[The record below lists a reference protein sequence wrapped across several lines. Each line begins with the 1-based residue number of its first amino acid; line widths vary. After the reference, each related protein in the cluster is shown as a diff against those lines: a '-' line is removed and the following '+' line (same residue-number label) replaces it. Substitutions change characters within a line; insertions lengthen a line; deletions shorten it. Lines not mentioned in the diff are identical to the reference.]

1 MTINERLKQ
10 ITPSEIRA
18 FDAQVSTIPG
28 LLNFTIGEPNFDVPE
43 FIKDAMKEA
52 LDKNFTHYAASDG
65 LQELRQ
71 AIANFYQRR
80 HQLDLNWQQI
90 MVTVGASQGF
100 MITMMAL
107 LNPGD
112 KVLIPSP
119 YFPLYGYSSILS
131 GGDSVFVDTSADGFV
146 LTPEALDHQLQGH
159 PEIKLLML
167 NYPNNPTGITYS
179 KDQVKGLADV
189 LRKYPDVY
197 VLSDEIYGD
206 LVYEGDHYSM
216 VQELPERTILLAG
229 ASKSYAMTGFRLGF
243 LHIPA
248 DLYEELFKIFQT
260 MVTCVSTPDQ
270 WAGVAAY
277 NDGDQAIDDMKG
289 EYNHRRKMIV
299 DRMTAMGFDIPHPAG
314 AFYVFPRIPAKYGD
328 DDQAFA
334 LDLAEK
340 AKVGVIPGSAFGPGG
355 QGYFR
360 FSYAA
365 AYEDIAVAMDRMAA
379 FMEVLQKNK

>member
-167 NYPNNPTGITYS
+167 NYPNNPTGTTYS
-179 KDQVKGLADV
+179 KDQVKGLAEV

-289 EYNHRRKMIV
+289 EYNDRRKMIV

-379 FMEVLQKNK
+379 FMEVL

>member
-167 NYPNNPTGITYS
+167 NYPNNPTGTTYS
-179 KDQVKGLADV
+179 KDQVKGLAEV

-289 EYNHRRKMIV
+289 EYNDRRKMIV

-328 DDQAFA
+328 NDQAFA

-365 AYEDIAVAMDRMAA
+365 AYEDIAVAMDRIAA
-379 FMEVLQKNK
+379 FMEVL

>member
-43 FIKDAMKEA
+43 FIKDAMKAA

-146 LTPEALDHQLQGH
+146 LTPEALDHELQGH

-167 NYPNNPTGITYS
+167 NYPNNPTGTTYS
-179 KDQVKGLADV
+179 KDQVKGLAEV

-289 EYNHRRKMIV
+289 EYNDRRKMIV

-379 FMEVLQKNK
+379 FMEVL

>member
-80 HQLDLNWQQI
+80 HQLKLNWQQI

-119 YFPLYGYSSILS
+119 YFPLYDYSSILS
-131 GGDSVFVDTSADGFV
+131 GGESIFVDTSADNFV
-146 LTPEALDHQLQGH
+146 LTPEALDRQLQSH

-167 NYPNNPTGITYS
+167 NYPNNPTGTTYS
-179 KDQVKGLADV
+179 KDQVKRLAEV

-216 VQELPERTILLAG
+216 VQELPDRTILLAG

-365 AYEDIAVAMDRMAA
+365 AYEDIAVAMDWMAA
-379 FMEVLQKNK
+379 FMEAL

>member
-119 YFPLYGYSSILS
+119 YFPLYGYSTILS

-167 NYPNNPTGITYS
+167 NYPNNPTGTTYS
-179 KDQVKGLADV
+179 KDQVKGLAEV

-289 EYNHRRKMIV
+289 EYNDRRKMIV

-328 DDQAFA
+328 DDQAFS

-379 FMEVLQKNK
+379 FMEVL

>member
-167 NYPNNPTGITYS
+167 NYPNNPTGTTYS
-179 KDQVKGLADV
+179 KDQVKGLAEV

-197 VLSDEIYGD
+197 ILSDEIYGD
-206 LVYEGDHYSM
+206 LVYDGEHYSM
-216 VQELPERTILLAG
+216 VEELPNRTILLAG

-365 AYEDIAVAMDRMAA
+365 SYEDIAVAMDRMAA
-379 FMEVLQKNK
+379 FMEAL

>member
-167 NYPNNPTGITYS
+167 NYPNNPTGTTYS
-179 KDQVKGLADV
+179 KDQVKGLAEV

-216 VQELPERTILLAG
+216 VEELPDRTILLAG

-248 DLYEELFKIFQT
+248 DLYEELFKVFQT

-289 EYNHRRKMIV
+289 EYNDRRKMIV

-379 FMEVLQKNK
+379 FMEVL

>member
-80 HQLDLNWQQI
+80 HQLNLNWQQI

-167 NYPNNPTGITYS
+167 NYPNNPTGTTYS
-179 KDQVKGLADV
+179 KDQVKGLAEV

-277 NDGDQAIDDMKG
+277 NDGDQAIDEMKG

-379 FMEVLQKNK
+379 FMEVL

>member
-52 LDKNFTHYAASDG
+52 LDNNFTHYAASDG

-71 AIANFYQRR
+71 AIANFYHRR
-80 HQLDLNWQQI
+80 HQLKLNWQQI

-119 YFPLYGYSSILS
+119 YFPLYSYSSILS
-131 GGDSVFVDTSADGFV
+131 GGESIFVDTSADDFV
-146 LTPEALDHQLQGH
+146 LTPEALDRQLQAH
-159 PEIKLLML
+159 PEVKLLML
-167 NYPNNPTGITYS
+167 NYPNNPTGTTYT
-179 KDQVKGLADV
+179 KAQVQALAEV

-197 VLSDEIYGD
+197 ILSDEIYGD
-206 LVYEGDHYSM
+206 LVYDGDHYSM
-216 VQELPERTILLAG
+216 VEELPNRTILLAG

-260 MVTCVSTPDQ
+260 MVTCVSTLDQ

-277 NDGDQAIDDMKG
+277 NDGDQAIDDMKD

-334 LDLAEK
+334 LDLAEN

-379 FMEVLQKNK
+379 FMEAL

>member
-80 HQLDLNWQQI
+80 HQLKLNWQQI

-131 GGDSVFVDTSADGFV
+131 GGDSVFVDTSADDFV

-167 NYPNNPTGITYS
+167 NYPNNPTGTTYS
-179 KDQVKGLADV
+179 KDQVKGLAEV

-206 LVYEGDHYSM
+206 LVYDGDHYSM
-216 VQELPERTILLAG
+216 VEELPDRTILLAG

-243 LHIPA
+243 LHIPD

-314 AFYVFPRIPAKYGD
+314 AFYVFPRIPAQYGD

-379 FMEVLQKNK
+379 FMEVL

>member
-167 NYPNNPTGITYS
+167 NYPNNPTGTTYS
-179 KDQVKGLADV
+179 KDQVKGLAEV

-289 EYNHRRKMIV
+289 EYNDRRKMIV

-365 AYEDIAVAMDRMAA
+365 AYEDIAVAMDRIAA
-379 FMEVLQKNK
+379 FMEVL

>member
-131 GGDSVFVDTSADGFV
+131 GGESIFVDTSADGFV

-167 NYPNNPTGITYS
+167 NYPNNPTGTTYS
-179 KDQVKGLADV
+179 KDQVKGLAEV

-206 LVYEGDHYSM
+206 LVYDGDHYSM
-216 VQELPERTILLAG
+216 VEELPDRTILLAG

-289 EYNHRRKMIV
+289 EYNHRRNMIV
-299 DRMTAMGFDIPHPAG
+299 DRMTAMGFDIPNPAG

-379 FMEVLQKNK
+379 FMEVL

>member
-146 LTPEALDHQLQGH
+146 LTPEALDHQLQGN

-167 NYPNNPTGITYS
+167 NYPNNPTGTTYS
-179 KDQVKGLADV
+179 KDQVKGLAEV

-216 VQELPERTILLAG
+216 VQELPERTIILAG

-289 EYNHRRKMIV
+289 EYNDRRKMIV

-365 AYEDIAVAMDRMAA
+365 AYEDIAVAMDRIAA
-379 FMEVLQKNK
+379 FMEVL

>member
-167 NYPNNPTGITYS
+167 NYPNNPTGTTYS
-179 KDQVKGLADV
+179 KDQVKGLAEV

-216 VQELPERTILLAG
+216 VEELPDRTILLAG

-289 EYNHRRKMIV
+289 EYNDRRKMIV

-379 FMEVLQKNK
+379 FMEVL

>member
-146 LTPEALDHQLQGH
+146 LTPEALDHQLQAH

-167 NYPNNPTGITYS
+167 NYPNNPTGTTYS
-179 KDQVKGLADV
+179 KDQVKGLAEV

-206 LVYEGDHYSM
+206 LVYDGDHYSM
-216 VQELPERTILLAG
+216 VEELPDRTILLAG

-299 DRMTAMGFDIPHPAG
+299 DRMTAMGFDIPNPAG

-365 AYEDIAVAMDRMAA
+365 AYEDIAVAMDRIAA
-379 FMEVLQKNK
+379 FMEVL

>member
-52 LDKNFTHYAASDG
+52 LDNNFTHYAASDG

-71 AIANFYQRR
+71 AIANFYHRR
-80 HQLDLNWQQI
+80 HQLKLNWQQI

-119 YFPLYGYSSILS
+119 YFPLYSYSSILS
-131 GGDSVFVDTSADGFV
+131 GGESIFVDTSADDFV
-146 LTPEALDHQLQGH
+146 LTPEALDRELQAH
-159 PEIKLLML
+159 PEVKLLML
-167 NYPNNPTGITYS
+167 NYPNNPTGTTYS
-179 KDQVKGLADV
+179 KDQIMRLAEV

-197 VLSDEIYGD
+197 ILSDEIYGD
-206 LVYEGDHYSM
+206 LVYDDDHYSM
-216 VQELPERTILLAG
+216 VEELPNRTILLAG

-260 MVTCVSTPDQ
+260 MVTCVSTLDQ

-277 NDGDQAIDDMKG
+277 NDGDQAIDDMKD

-334 LDLAEK
+334 LDLAEN

-365 AYEDIAVAMDRMAA
+365 AYEDIAVAMDRMTA
-379 FMEVLQKNK
+379 FMEAL

>member
-167 NYPNNPTGITYS
+167 NYPNNPTGTTYS
-179 KDQVKGLADV
+179 KDQVKGLAEV

-216 VQELPERTILLAG
+216 VEELPDRTILLAG

-248 DLYEELFKIFQT
+248 DLYEELFKVFQT

-289 EYNHRRKMIV
+289 EYNHRRNMIV

-379 FMEVLQKNK
+379 FMEAL

>member
-43 FIKDAMKEA
+43 FIKDAMKDA

-167 NYPNNPTGITYS
+167 NYPNNPTGTTYS
-179 KDQVKGLADV
+179 KDQVKGLAEV

-206 LVYEGDHYSM
+206 LVYGGDHYSM
-216 VQELPERTILLAG
+216 VEELPDRTILLAG

-243 LHIPA
+243 LHIPT

-289 EYNHRRKMIV
+289 EYNDRRKMIV

-379 FMEVLQKNK
+379 FMEVL

>member
-131 GGDSVFVDTSADGFV
+131 GGESIFVDTSADGFV

-167 NYPNNPTGITYS
+167 NYPNNPTGTTYS
-179 KDQVKGLADV
+179 KDQVKGLAEV

-206 LVYEGDHYSM
+206 LVYDGDHYSM
-216 VQELPERTILLAG
+216 VEELPDRTILLAG

-289 EYNHRRKMIV
+289 EYNHRRNMIV
-299 DRMTAMGFDIPHPAG
+299 DRMTAMGFDIPNPAG

-379 FMEVLQKNK
+379 FMEAL

>member
-119 YFPLYGYSSILS
+119 YFPLYGYSTILS

-167 NYPNNPTGITYS
+167 NYPNNPTGTTYS
-179 KDQVKGLADV
+179 KDQVKGLAEV

-289 EYNHRRKMIV
+289 EYNDRRKMIV
-299 DRMTAMGFDIPHPAG
+299 DRMIAMGFDIPHPAG

-365 AYEDIAVAMDRMAA
+365 AYEDIAVAMNRMAA
-379 FMEVLQKNK
+379 FMEVL

>member
-131 GGDSVFVDTSADGFV
+131 GGESIFVDTSADGFV

-167 NYPNNPTGITYS
+167 NYPNNPTGTTYS
-179 KDQVKGLADV
+179 KDQVKGLAEV

-206 LVYEGDHYSM
+206 LVYDGDHYSM
-216 VQELPERTILLAG
+216 VEELPDRTILLAG

-289 EYNHRRKMIV
+289 EYNHRRNMIV

-365 AYEDIAVAMDRMAA
+365 AYEDIAVAMDRIAA
-379 FMEVLQKNK
+379 FMEVL

>member
-167 NYPNNPTGITYS
+167 NYPNNPTGTTYS
-179 KDQVKGLADV
+179 KDQVKGLAEV

-206 LVYEGDHYSM
+206 LVYDGEHYSM
-216 VQELPERTILLAG
+216 VEELPNRTILLAG

-365 AYEDIAVAMDRMAA
+365 SYEDIAVAMDRMAA
-379 FMEVLQKNK
+379 FMEAL

>member
-90 MVTVGASQGF
+90 MITVGASQGF
-100 MITMMAL
+100 MITMMTL

-131 GGDSVFVDTSADGFV
+131 GGETIKVDTSADGFV
-146 LTPEALDHQLQGH
+146 LTPEALESQLQAH
-159 PEIKLLML
+159 PEVKLLML
-167 NYPNNPTGITYS
+167 NYPNNPTGTSYS
-179 KDQVKGLADV
+179 KDQVKALADV
-189 LRKYPDVY
+189 LRRYPDVY

-216 VQELPERTILLAG
+216 VQELPERTILLSG

-248 DLYEELFKIFQT
+248 HLYEEMFKIFQS

-277 NDGDQAIDDMKG
+277 NDGDQAIAEMKA
-289 EYNHRRKMIV
+289 EYDRRRKMIV
-299 DRMTAMGFDIPHPAG
+299 ERMSAMGIDIPHPAG

-334 LDLAEK
+334 IDLAEK

-365 AYEDIAVAMDRMAA
+365 SYEDIAVAMDRMAA
-379 FMEVLQKNK
+379 FIQDM

>member
-1 MTINERLKQ
+1 MKINERLKQ
-10 ITPSEIRA
+10 ITPSEIRS

-80 HQLDLNWQQI
+80 HQLKLNWQQI

-131 GGDSVFVDTSADGFV
+131 GGESIFVDTSADDFV
-146 LTPEALDHQLQGH
+146 LTPETLDRQLQAH

-167 NYPNNPTGITYS
+167 NYPNNPTGTTYS
-179 KDQVKGLADV
+179 KDQVKELAEV

-206 LVYEGDHYSM
+206 LVYDGDHYSM
-216 VQELPERTILLAG
+216 VEELPDRTILLAG

-277 NDGDQAIDDMKG
+277 NDGDQAIEDMKG

-379 FMEVLQKNK
+379 FMEEL

>member
-80 HQLDLNWQQI
+80 HQLKLNWQQI

-119 YFPLYGYSSILS
+119 YFPLYGYSTILS

-159 PEIKLLML
+159 PDIKLLML
-167 NYPNNPTGITYS
+167 NYPNNPTGTTYS
-179 KDQVKGLADV
+179 KDQVKGLAEV

-206 LVYEGDHYSM
+206 LVYDGDHYSM
-216 VQELPERTILLAG
+216 VDELPDRTILLAG

-243 LHIPA
+243 LHIPD

-365 AYEDIAVAMDRMAA
+365 AYEDIAVAMDRMKA
-379 FMEVLQKNK
+379 FMEAL

>member
-131 GGDSVFVDTSADGFV
+131 GGDLVFVDTSADGFV

-167 NYPNNPTGITYS
+167 NYPNNPTGTTYS
-179 KDQVKGLADV
+179 KDQVKGLAEV

-216 VQELPERTILLAG
+216 VEELPDRTILLAG

-289 EYNHRRKMIV
+289 EYNDRRKMIV

-365 AYEDIAVAMDRMAA
+365 AYEDIAVAMDRIAA
-379 FMEVLQKNK
+379 FMEVL

>member
-80 HQLDLNWQQI
+80 HQLKLNWQQI

-131 GGDSVFVDTSADGFV
+131 GGESIFVDTSADNFV
-146 LTPEALDHQLQGH
+146 LTPEALDRQLQAH
-159 PEIKLLML
+159 PEVKLLML
-167 NYPNNPTGITYS
+167 NYPNNPTGTTYT
-179 KDQVKGLADV
+179 KAQVQALAEV

-197 VLSDEIYGD
+197 ILSDEIYAD
-206 LVYEGDHYSM
+206 LVYDGDHYSM
-216 VQELPERTILLAG
+216 VEELPERTILLAG

-260 MVTCVSTPDQ
+260 MVTCVSTLDQ

-365 AYEDIAVAMDRMAA
+365 AYEDIAVAMDRIAA
-379 FMEVLQKNK
+379 FMEAL

>member
-1 MTINERLKQ
+1 
-10 ITPSEIRA
+10 
-18 FDAQVSTIPG
+18 
-28 LLNFTIGEPNFDVPE
+28 
-43 FIKDAMKEA
+43 
-52 LDKNFTHYAASDG
+52 
-65 LQELRQ
+65 
-71 AIANFYQRR
+71 
-80 HQLDLNWQQI
+80 

-167 NYPNNPTGITYS
+167 NYPNNPTGTTYS
-179 KDQVKGLADV
+179 KDQVKGLAEV

-197 VLSDEIYGD
+197 ILSDEIYGD
-206 LVYEGDHYSM
+206 LVYDGDHYSM
-216 VQELPERTILLAG
+216 VEELPNRTILLAG

-289 EYNHRRKMIV
+289 EYNDRRKMIV
-299 DRMTAMGFDIPHPAG
+299 NRMTAMGFDIPHPAG
-314 AFYVFPRIPAKYGD
+314 AFYAFPRIPAQYGD

-365 AYEDIAVAMDRMAA
+365 AYEDIAVAMDRIAA
-379 FMEVLQKNK
+379 FMEVL

>member
-167 NYPNNPTGITYS
+167 NYPNNPTGTTYS
-179 KDQVKGLADV
+179 KDQVKGLAEV

-206 LVYEGDHYSM
+206 LVYDGDHYSM
-216 VQELPERTILLAG
+216 VEELPDRTILLAG

-243 LHIPA
+243 LHIPD

-270 WAGVAAY
+270 WAGVAVY

-379 FMEVLQKNK
+379 FMEAL

>member
-1 MTINERLKQ
+1 MTVNKRLAQ

-18 FDAQVSTIPG
+18 FDAEVSTIPG
-28 LLNFTIGEPNFDVPE
+28 LLNFTIGEPNFDTPA

-52 LDKNFTHYAASDG
+52 LDQNFTHYAQSDG
-65 LQELRQ
+65 LPELRQ

-100 MITMMAL
+100 MITMMGL
-107 LNPGD
+107 LNEGD

-131 GGDSVFVDTSADGFV
+131 GGQTITVDTSADDFV
-146 LTPEALDHQLQGH
+146 LTPEALENQLNLH
-159 PEIKLLML
+159 PEIKILML
-167 NYPNNPTGITYS
+167 NYPNNPTGTTYT
-179 KDQVKGLADV
+179 KEQIKGLAEV
-189 LRKYPDVY
+189 LRQHPDVY
-197 VLSDEIYGD
+197 VLTDEIYGD
-206 LVYEGDHYSM
+206 LAYEEAHYSILE
-216 VQELPERTILLAG
+216 ELPERTVLLAG

-248 DLYEELFKIFQT
+248 DIYEELFKIFQT
-260 MVTCVSTPDQ
+260 MVTCVSTLDQ

-277 NDGDQAIDDMKG
+277 NDGDQAIDGMKSA
-289 EYNHRRKMIV
+289 YNGRREVII
-299 DRMTAMGFDIPHPAG
+299 DRMTAMGIEIPNPAG
-314 AFYVFPRIPAKYGD
+314 AFYVFPKVPAQYGD
-328 DDQAFA
+328 DDKRFA

-355 QGYFR
+355 QGHFR

-365 AYEDIAVAMDRMAA
+365 ADEDIAVAMDRMDK
-379 FMEVLQKNK
+379 FMAELEK

>member
-159 PEIKLLML
+159 SEIKLLML
-167 NYPNNPTGITYS
+167 NYPNNPTGTTYS
-179 KDQVKGLADV
+179 KDQVKGLAEV

-216 VQELPERTILLAG
+216 VEELPDRTILLAG

-289 EYNHRRKMIV
+289 EYNDRRKMIV

-365 AYEDIAVAMDRMAA
+365 SYEDIAVAMDRMAA
-379 FMEVLQKNK
+379 FMEVL

>member
-1 MTINERLKQ
+1 MTINERLKK

-146 LTPEALDHQLQGH
+146 LTPEALDYQLQGH

-167 NYPNNPTGITYS
+167 NYPNNPTGTTYS
-179 KDQVKGLADV
+179 KDQVKGLAEV

-206 LVYEGDHYSM
+206 LVYDGNHYSM
-216 VQELPERTILLAG
+216 IEELPNRTILLAG

-299 DRMTAMGFDIPHPAG
+299 DRMSAMGFDIPHPAG

-379 FMEVLQKNK
+379 FMEVL

>member
-167 NYPNNPTGITYS
+167 NYPNNPTGTTYS
-179 KDQVKGLADV
+179 KDQVKGLAEV

-216 VQELPERTILLAG
+216 VEELPDRTILLAG

-277 NDGDQAIDDMKG
+277 NDGDQAIDNMKG
-289 EYNHRRKMIV
+289 EYNDRRKMIV

-365 AYEDIAVAMDRMAA
+365 AYEDIAVAMNRMAA
-379 FMEVLQKNK
+379 FMEVL

>member
-167 NYPNNPTGITYS
+167 NYPNNPTGTTYS
-179 KDQVKGLADV
+179 KDQVKGLAEV

-277 NDGDQAIDDMKG
+277 NDGDQAIDNMKG
-289 EYNHRRKMIV
+289 EYNDRRKMIV

-365 AYEDIAVAMDRMAA
+365 AYEDIAVAMNRMAA
-379 FMEVLQKNK
+379 FMEVL

>member
-1 MTINERLKQ
+1 MMINERLKQ

-18 FDAQVSTIPG
+18 FDVQVSSIPD
-28 LLNFTIGEPNFDVPE
+28 LLSFTIGEPNFDVPE
-43 FIKDAMKEA
+43 FVKDAMKEA
-52 LDKNFTHYAASDG
+52 LDKNYTHYAASDG
-65 LQELRQ
+65 LLELRQ
-71 AIANFYQRR
+71 AIANFYKRR

-90 MVTVGASQGF
+90 MITVGASQGF
-100 MITMMAL
+100 MITMMTL

-131 GGDSVFVDTSADGFV
+131 GGETIKVDTSLDDFI
-146 LTPEALDHQLQGH
+146 LTPEVLESQLQAH
-159 PEIKLLML
+159 PEVKLLML
-167 NYPNNPTGITYS
+167 NYPNNPTGTCYS
-179 KDQVKGLADV
+179 KDQVKALADV
-189 LRKYPDVY
+189 LRRYPDVY
-197 VLSDEIYGD
+197 ILSDEIYGD
-206 LVYEGDHYSM
+206 LVYEDDHYSM
-216 VQELPERTILLAG
+216 VQELPDRTILLAG

-243 LHIPA
+243 LHIPSH
-248 DLYEELFKIFQT
+248 LYEEMFKIFQT

-277 NDGDQAIDDMKG
+277 NDGDQAIDEMKAA
-289 EYNHRRKMIV
+289 YDRRRKMIV
-299 DRMTAMGFDIPHPAG
+299 ERMSAMGIDIPHPAG

-328 DDQAFA
+328 DDQTFV
-334 LDLAEK
+334 LDLARK

-365 AYEDIAVAMDRMAA
+365 SDEDIAVAMDRMAA
-379 FMEVLQKNK
+379 FMQDI

>member
-80 HQLDLNWQQI
+80 HQLNLNWQQI

-167 NYPNNPTGITYS
+167 NYPNNPTGTTYS
-179 KDQVKGLADV
+179 KDQVKGLVEV

-260 MVTCVSTPDQ
+260 MVTCLSTPDQ

-289 EYNHRRKMIV
+289 EYNDRRKMIV

-379 FMEVLQKNK
+379 FMEVL

>member
-80 HQLDLNWQQI
+80 HQLELNWQQI

-167 NYPNNPTGITYS
+167 NYPNNPTGTTYS
-179 KDQVKGLADV
+179 KDQVKGLAEV

-216 VQELPERTILLAG
+216 VEELPDRTILLAG

-248 DLYEELFKIFQT
+248 DLYEELFKVFQT

-289 EYNHRRKMIV
+289 EYNHRRNMIV

-379 FMEVLQKNK
+379 FMEAL

>member
-167 NYPNNPTGITYS
+167 NYPNNPTGTTYS
-179 KDQVKGLADV
+179 KDQVKGLAEV

-216 VQELPERTILLAG
+216 VEELPDRTILLAG

-248 DLYEELFKIFQT
+248 DLYEELFKVFQT

-289 EYNHRRKMIV
+289 EYNHRRNMIV

-379 FMEVLQKNK
+379 FMEVL

>member
-80 HQLDLNWQQI
+80 HQLKLNWQQI

-167 NYPNNPTGITYS
+167 NYPNNPTGTTYS
-179 KDQVKGLADV
+179 KDQVKGLAEV
-189 LRKYPDVY
+189 LRKYPDVH

-289 EYNHRRKMIV
+289 EYNDRRKMIV

-365 AYEDIAVAMDRMAA
+365 AYEDISVAMDRMAA
-379 FMEVLQKNK
+379 FMEVL